1 MANTT
6 RFSALERVLSV
17 LLTSN
22 PTPVSFCST
31 LAVLALTFYLLYK
44 FIRNLRGHEN
54 EKAEQEAQPQ
64 EAPLP
69 PLLLKPWPFLGSL
82 PQMLKNKPTFRWLHE
97 LMKRIDHAGIA
108 CLRPVSMSTDVTTK
122 GFLTTALVPLGDQ
135 WEKMKKVLVKEL
147 LSPTRHKWL
156 TDKRVEEADHLVRY
170 VYNQCKASVDG
181 ALVDVR
187 LAAQQYRG
195 NVPRKLI
202 FNTRFFGKGKEDGGP
217 GVEEE
222 EYVAALFTIL
232 SHLYSFCISDYIPW
246 LRGIDIDGHE
256 KVMDKVLGIVGK
268 YQDPLID
275 ERIQQWRHGIKK
287 NAEDLL
293 DILVSLKDNDGKPLL
308 TADEIKAQITEF
320 MIATV
325 DNPSNAVE
333 WALAEMLNQPEILKK
348 ATEEI
353 DKVVGRGRLVE
364 EADFARLNYVK
375 ACAREAFRL
384 HPIAPFNVPHVSV
397 ADTKVANYF
406 IPKGS
411 HLLLSRVALGRNPK
425 VWDDPLTFKPE
436 RHLKEDGSPVALIEP
451 ELRFISFSTGMRG
464 CKGVQL
470 GTSMTVMLF
479 ARLLQGFSWSIP
491 PGEEAIDLTEAENSL
506 FLAKPLVAMAKPRLL
521 SEVYPGN

>member
-1 MANTT
+1 MTM
-6 RFSALERVLSV
+6 RKPSRRLSLRR
-17 LLTSN
+17 LLSLPSFSN
-22 PTPVSFCST
+22 P
-31 LAVLALTFYLLYK
+31 
-44 FIRNLRGHEN
+44 GH
-54 EKAEQEAQPQ
+54 
-64 EAPLP
+64 
-69 PLLLKPWPFLGSL
+69 FLGSL

-108 CLRPVSMSTDVTTK
+108 CLRLGNVHVILVTCPEISREFLKNQDAVFASRPVSMSTDVTTK

-135 WEKMKKVLVKEL
+135 WKKMKKVLVKEL
-147 LSPTRHKWL
+147 LSSTRHKWL

-181 ALVDVR
+181 TIVDIR
-187 LAAQQYRG
+187 LAAQQYCG

-256 KVMDKVLGIVGK
+256 KVMDKVLGIGK
-268 YQDPLID
+268 YQDPIID

-308 TADEIKAQITEF
+308 MADEIKAQITEF

-325 DNPSNAVE
+325 DNPSNVVE

-506 FLAKPLVAMAKPRLL
+506 FLAKPLVAVAKPRLL